1 MSALALFALGVAVS
15 TITFTALAL
24 LVAGAILDGRDERA
38 RRAEETAPAATPV
51 PLQRAAA
58 VIPLPTKGEAA

>member
-15 TITFTALAL
+15 TITFAALAL

-38 RRAEETAPAATPV
+38 RRAGEAAPAASPDPV
-51 PLQRAAA
+51 RRAAA